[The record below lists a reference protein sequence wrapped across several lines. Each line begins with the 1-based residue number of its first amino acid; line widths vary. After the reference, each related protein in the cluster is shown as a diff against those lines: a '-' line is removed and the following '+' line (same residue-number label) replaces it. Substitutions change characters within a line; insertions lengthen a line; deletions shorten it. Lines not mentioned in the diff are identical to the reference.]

1 MMLCAISH
9 VSRVLGESKGK
20 DSLRRC
26 LEMENIVVGLSKHS
40 IVIKVKLFFNYII
53 AFLLVTYCI
62 FAK

>member
-26 LEMENIVVGLSKHS
+26 LEMENIV
-40 IVIKVKLFFNYII
+40 YIS
-53 AFLLVTYCI
+53 
-62 FAK
+62 